1 MSGSDHAGRA
11 TLCSVDAELFDSL
24 EAAIAFV
31 AERGGGVVY
40 TELADSL
47 LAHMIGVPDNV
58 RLIKSRKGPE
68 RRAPAGRKPAPPGR
82 RP

>member
-1 MSGSDHAGRA
+1 MSGSDETHHE
-11 TLCSVDAELFDSL
+11 TICSVDAELFESL

-47 LAHMIGVPDNV
+47 LAHMISLPDNV
-58 RLIKSRKGPE
+58 RLKKSRTDRGKASSSG
-68 RRAPAGRKPAPPGR
+68 RTSHGRA
-82 RP
+82 